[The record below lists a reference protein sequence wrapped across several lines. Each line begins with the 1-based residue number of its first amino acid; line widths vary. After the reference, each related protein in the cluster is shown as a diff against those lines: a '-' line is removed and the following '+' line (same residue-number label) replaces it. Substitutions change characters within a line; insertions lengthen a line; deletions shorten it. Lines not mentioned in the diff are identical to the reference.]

1 VPRGAGSGAPMR
13 GIRMPRSVLLTIP
26 VQRRPEEA
34 EIPEEAFDACVIGHV
49 ARDINTIGGTAHE
62 PRPGGAAYYSTMVY
76 THLGLRTAVLT
87 KVADEDEPM
96 LLQELRAA
104 GAAIFNRP
112 TATTTTFRNIYPREN
127 ADARRQRVDARA
139 DRLGVEDLPPIRAR
153 IWQIGPLTDQ
163 DIDLAIIAR
172 CAGAGGAV
180 GMDVQGLT
188 RRIVAGEVRPSDPMG
203 GADHL
208 RHVDVLKA
216 DEEEILTYTGCLT
229 VDDAI
234 AKVRGAGGREVL
246 ITRGSRGSVVFGDG
260 DALAI
265 EAVPPRRIADA
276 TGCGDTYLAAYM
288 AHRLT
293 GADRA
298 ACARFAA
305 AAASLN
311 LETLGAFR
319 GSAADIAARRTG
331 LD

>member
-1 VPRGAGSGAPMR
+1 
-13 GIRMPRSVLLTIP
+13 
-26 VQRRPEEA
+26 
-34 EIPEEAFDACVIGHV
+34 VIGHV
-49 ARDINTIGGTAHE
+49 ARDINTIGGTEYE

-76 THLGLRTAVLT
+76 THLGLRAAVLT
-87 KVADEDEPM
+87 KVADPDEPI

-104 GAAIFNRP
+104 GVTVFNRP
-112 TATTTTFRNIYPREN
+112 TATTTTFRNIYPQAN

-139 DRLGVEDLPPIRAR
+139 DRLSVADLPPIRAR

-163 DIDLAIIAR
+163 DIDPAIIAR
-172 CAGAGGAV
+172 CAGTGGAV

-188 RRIVAGEVRPSDPMG
+188 RRIVAGEVRPSDPLS

-216 DEEEILTYTGCLT
+216 DEEEILTYSGCSS
-229 VDDAI
+229 VDEAT
-234 AKVRGAGGREVL
+234 ARVRAAGVREVL
-246 ITRGSRGSVVFGDG
+246 ITRGSRGSIVYGDG
-260 DALAI
+260 HRLEID
-265 EAVPPRRIADA
+265 AVPPRRVADA

-293 GADRA
+293 GAGRA
-298 ACARFAA
+298 ECARFAS

-319 GSAADIAARRTG
+319 GSAADIAARCKVVEQG
-331 LD
+331 AG

>member
-1 VPRGAGSGAPMR
+1 
-13 GIRMPRSVLLTIP
+13 VLLTTSAP
-26 VQRRPEEA
+26 RQAEERDIT
-34 EIPEEAFDACVIGHV
+34 ETMFDACVIGHV
-49 ARDINTIGGTAHE
+49 ARDINTIGGTEYE

-76 THLGLRTAVLT
+76 THLGVRAAVLT
-87 KVADEDEPM
+87 KVAASDEPI

-104 GAAIFNRP
+104 GATVFNRP
-112 TATTTTFRNIYPREN
+112 TATTTTFRNIYPQGN

-139 DRLGVEDLPPIRAR
+139 DRLTVADLPPIRAK

-163 DIDLAIIAR
+163 DIDPAIIEH

-216 DEEEILTYTGCLT
+216 DVEEILTYTGCAT
-229 VDDAI
+229 VAEATARVRDAG
-234 AKVRGAGGREVL
+234 VREVL
-246 ITRGSRGSVVFGDG
+246 ITRGSRGSIVYGAGDP
-260 DALAI
+260 LEI
-265 EAVPPRRIADA
+265 EAVPPRRVADA

-288 AHRLT
+288 VRRMT

-298 ACARFAA
+298 ECARFAS

-311 LETLGAFR
+311 IETLGAFC
-319 GSAADIAARRTG
+319 GSAEDIAARLASSR
-331 LD
+331 